1 MMLLAPLNA
10 LGRLVLAVA
19 LLLSTTPHSHSA
31 NGIDHAA
38 SVEVISASVHSHNE
52 VADIGHA
59 HDEGA
64 DERHDSGHSHGQK
77 VGDHVHDKP
86 CPVSIASTP
95 RSPMQTCWAAPVRQ
109 RPWNAPF
116 SRLDRPPR
124 SEASD

>member
-31 NGIDHAA
+31 KSGDHAA
-38 SVEVISASVHSHNE
+38 SIEVISASIHSHDE

-59 HDEGA
+59 HDAGVGEQ
-64 DERHDSGHSHGQK
+64 HDSGHGHGQK

-86 CPVSIASTP
+86 CQVSIAATP
-95 RSPMQTCWAAPVRQ
+95 RSPMPKCWDAPVRQ
-109 RPWNAPF
+109 RAWKARS

-124 SEASD
+124 RESL